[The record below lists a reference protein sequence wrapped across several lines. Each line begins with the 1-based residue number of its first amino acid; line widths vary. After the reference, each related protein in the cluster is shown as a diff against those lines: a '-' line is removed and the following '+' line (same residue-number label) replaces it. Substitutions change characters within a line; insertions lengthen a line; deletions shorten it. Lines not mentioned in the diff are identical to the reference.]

1 VNAAFPGLGTV
12 INVATVVVGALLG
25 MAVGHRLPER
35 TRSLVTDCLG
45 LVTLLIAALS
55 CVSVTDGSLREAVG
69 TGVPVL
75 VVLGS
80 LLMGGITG
88 SLLRIEERLEG
99 LAGTIQSWMA
109 RRRRFAG
116 GDPAGRDPAG
126 GDRAGSDRTGSDR
139 AGGDRTGSDRAEGD
153 PAWGDRGGSDRTGSD
168 RAGAATAG
176 NTAGDPAADD
186 SARARERFIEGWL
199 TASLLFCV
207 GPLTILGSLSDGLGR
222 GIEQLTLKAV
232 LDGFAAMAF
241 ASSFGVGV
249 LMSAVSVAVIQGL
262 LTGVGVLLGSVLPD
276 ANIAALTAT
285 GGLMLVGISLRLL
298 RIRDIPV
305 ANMLP
310 ALIVAPVLTQVVVAL
325 RRA

>member
-1 VNAAFPGLGTV
+1 MNAAFPGLGTV

-55 CVSVTDGSLREAVG
+55 CVSVTDASLREAVG

-116 GDPAGRDPAG
+116 GDPAGG
-126 GDRAGSDRTGSDR
+126 
-139 AGGDRTGSDRAEGD
+139 DRAEGD
-153 PAWGDRGGSDRTGSD
+153 PAGGDRGGGD

-176 NTAGDPAADD
+176 KTAGDPAADD

-325 RRA
+325 RRG

>member
-116 GDPAGRDPAG
+116 GDPAGGDRAG
-126 GDRAGSDRTGSDR
+126 GDRAGGDR
-139 AGGDRTGSDRAEGD
+139 AGGDRRAEGDRAEGD
-153 PAWGDRGGSDRTGSD
+153 PAWGDRGGDD
-168 RAGAATAG
+168 RAGGDRARAATAG

-276 ANIAALTAT
+276 ASIAALTAT

>member
-116 GDPAGRDPAG
+116 GDPAGG
-126 GDRAGSDRTGSDR
+126 DR
-139 AGGDRTGSDRAEGD
+139 AGGDRAWGDRRAEGDRAEGDRAEGD
-153 PAWGDRGGSDRTGSD
+153 PAWGDRGGDD
-168 RAGAATAG
+168 RAGGDRARAATAG
-176 NTAGDPAADD
+176 NTAGDPAADE